1 MNGMGT
7 KPDQEFK
14 VGSVKAS
21 VWSNPRETRDGKL
34 FNSHKV
40 IVDRIYRDAQGEFKA
55 TSSLDVNDIPK
66 AILALKKAYDY
77 LMTRQGEAVEFKQS
91 GTAFSRGTEAGANAQ
106 QQLP

>member
-1 MNGMGT
+1 MNSLST

-21 VWSNPRETRDGKL
+21 VWSNRRETRDGKM

-40 IVDRIYRDAQGEFKA
+40 IVDRVYRDPGGEFKA
-55 TSSLDVNDIPK
+55 TNSLDVNDIPK

-77 LMTRQGEAVEFKQS
+77 LMTQRPAEGERPPRPVGSARTAVM
-91 GTAFSRGTEAGANAQ
+91 
-106 QQLP
+106 PDVP

>member
-1 MNGMGT
+1 MNSAFT
-7 KPDQEFK
+7 KPENEFK

-21 VWSNPRETRDGKL
+21 IWSNPRETRDGKV

-40 IVDRIYRDAQGEFKA
+40 IVDRVYRDASGEFKA

-77 LMTRQGEAVEFKQS
+77 LMTQPPAEEEGTRSQGPPFRATV
-91 GTAFSRGTEAGANAQ
+91 R
-106 QQLP
+106 PDVP